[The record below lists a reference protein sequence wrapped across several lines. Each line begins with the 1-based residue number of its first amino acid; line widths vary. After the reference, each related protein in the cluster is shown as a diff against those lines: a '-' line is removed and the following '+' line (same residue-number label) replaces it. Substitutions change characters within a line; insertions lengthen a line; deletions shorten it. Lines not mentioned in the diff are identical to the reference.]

1 MADAD
6 CLSPNSLGA
15 LLGAAPWSR
24 SSQGLGTPILDELGT
39 AFEAREGL
47 GRAPGGGEQRAG
59 DRPKSVTP
67 TPGDALLDELG
78 LDHRDIERLTQS
90 DTDLVRGGFQRV
102 LGQQQPP
109 HIPVVVAQQVSG
121 GATLPRNCVSLQ
133 PQLVQPVQPHPYAR
147 PVAQELGVPLR
158 QQARRRRPTAPPPPS
173 PDPQI

>member
-24 SSQGLGTPILDELGT
+24 SSQGLGTPILDELGN

-59 DRPKSVTP
+59 DRSKSATP
-67 TPGDALLDELG
+67 LGGDALLDELG

-109 HIPVVVAQQVSG
+109 PHIPVAVSY
-121 GATLPRNCVSLQ
+121 T
-133 PQLVQPVQPHPYAR
+133 H
-147 PVAQELGVPLR
+147 LR
-158 QQARRRRPTAPPPPS
+158 AHET
-173 PDPQI
+173 

>member
-67 TPGDALLDELG
+67 TPGDALLDERTLHEIYTPPFAAAVAAG
-78 LDHRDIERLTQS
+78 AGAAMS
-90 DTDLVRGGFQRV
+90 ASPVRH
-102 LGQQQPP
+102 LS
-109 HIPVVVAQQVSG
+109 A
-121 GATLPRNCVSLQ
+121 ALP
-133 PQLVQPVQPHPYAR
+133 
-147 PVAQELGVPLR
+147 G
-158 QQARRRRPTAPPPPS
+158 
-173 PDPQI
+173 

>member
-78 LDHRDIERLTQS
+78 LDHRDI
-90 DTDLVRGGFQRV
+90 
-102 LGQQQPP
+102 
-109 HIPVVVAQQVSG
+109 
-121 GATLPRNCVSLQ
+121 
-133 PQLVQPVQPHPYAR
+133 
-147 PVAQELGVPLR
+147 
-158 QQARRRRPTAPPPPS
+158 
-173 PDPQI
+173 